1 MLKSSEARPGRG
13 GFFAGWIET
22 DHIFVQL
29 LRVGQV
35 HLAFFEL
42 SDLEQFLRFVRAAG
56 GEHNTEY
63 HSPYVDPLSH

>member
-1 MLKSSEARPGRG
+1 MARQGELLAMLKSGEARPSPG

-22 DHIFVQL
+22 DQIFVQL

-42 SDLEQFLRFVRAAG
+42 GDLKQFLRLVRAAG
-56 GEHNTEY
+56 G
-63 HSPYVDPLSH
+63 